1 MPRSLAPSSTR
12 AIRPAAPAR
21 LKTGKVIQTDQLP
34 PVTIRPHFGS
44 VSTAT
49 IRTLSQSASSSSASM
64 RARAVPIC
72 WPISA
77 RMMLTVTMP
86 SRSMLYQMVGSKAV
100 GTAATA
106 ESVAASADAKPNANP
121 APAMPI
127 RKARRDG
134 ENVSVKCWCSLVI
147 AGAPS
152 ELGCRLLDRLADAD
166 IGHAT
171 AQVSRHDA
179 VNVLIGRTGEIL
191 QQRRGLHNLARLAI
205 AALRHL
211 QIDQAFCNGWR
222 PSGSSP
228 SIVVTSAPGTFP
240 TGVMQ
245 DRVGRPPTC
254 TVQAPHMPMQQP
266 NLVPVRPMTSRM
278 THNSGVSSSTSTVT
292 GRPLTW
298 NVIMLNNSG

>member
-86 SRSMLYQMVGSKAV
+86 SRSMLYQMVGSNAV
-100 GTAATA
+100 GAAAA

-134 ENVSVKCWCSLVI
+134 ENVSVKRWRSLVI

-152 ELGCRLLDRLADAD
+152 ELGCRLLDRLAHAD

-191 QQRRGLHNLARLAI
+191 QQRRRLHNLARLAI

-211 QIDQAFCNGWR
+211 QID
-222 PSGSSP
+222 
-228 SIVVTSAPGTFP
+228 PGLL
-240 TGVMQ
+240 Q
-245 DRVGRPPTC
+245 RVASLR
-254 TVQAPHMPMQQP
+254 
-266 NLVPVRPMTSRM
+266 
-278 THNSGVSSSTSTVT
+278 
-292 GRPLTW
+292 
-298 NVIMLNNSG
+298 I